1 MSAANGPAGPANA
14 PANAPAGPSNAPAN
28 GPATPQ
34 ITPEM
39 VGHHLRGLLNKLDS
53 RIKRLSYGK
62 ESVEKEISILKQG
75 ADPTHRIQTLRK
87 GRVINKGRLR
97 EQRKMKKI
105 LHQSMIVTHDIDI
118 LLIRYTDIFNRAREM
133 LESLHKS
140 FHNPHEVFNRNS
152 ENPLSTYMNNAKSLS
167 ALFGS
172 HAPMYD
178 KIYDGNDVLRSIIKM
193 DPNEFNSENSD
204 NSNNNA
210 KPKRTQTM
218 KYPVRF
224 RNSMVRRIPN
234 RDNQHLIM
242 MEGEPLKREGAS
254 AAASSSSSSSGGS
267 LRTRT
272 RRLRRHR
279 TRRA

>member
-1 MSAANGPAGPANA
+1 MSAMSANA
-14 PANAPAGPSNAPAN
+14 PANAPAGPANAPA
-28 GPATPQ
+28 TPT

-39 VGHHLRGLLNKLDS
+39 VDHHLRDLLNILHRRMTKL
-53 RIKRLSYGK
+53 IFGK
-62 ESVEKEISILKQG
+62 KSVKNEISILQQR

-105 LHQSMIVTHDIDI
+105 LHQSMIVKHDIDI

-210 KPKRTQTM
+210 KPQRTQTM

-234 RDNQHLIM
+234 RDNQHLII

-254 AAASSSSSSSGGS
+254 AASSSLGGKRT
-267 LRTRT
+267 LRKKRT
-272 RRLRRHR
+272 RRS
-279 TRRA
+279 RA

>member
-1 MSAANGPAGPANA
+1 MSAANG
-14 PANAPAGPSNAPAN
+14 PAN

-39 VGHHLRGLLNKLDS
+39 VGHHLRGLLNKLDN
-53 RIKRLSYGK
+53 RIKKLRYGK
-62 ESVEKEISILKQG
+62 ESVENEISILKKG

-105 LHQSMIVTHDIDI
+105 IHQSMIVTHDIDI
-118 LLIRYTDIFNRAREM
+118 LLKRYSILFKQAHNMFA
-133 LESLHKS
+133 SLHKS
-140 FHNPHEVFNRNS
+140 LHIPLEFFNRNS
-152 ENPLSTYMNNAKSLS
+152 EIPLSKYIIDANLLS
-167 ALFGS
+167 ESFGS
-172 HAPMYD
+172 YEPMYN

-193 DPNEFNSENSD
+193 DPNEFNSENSE

-224 RNSMVRRIPN
+224 RNSIVRRIPN

-254 AAASSSSSSSGGS
+254 AAASSSSGGS
-267 LRTRT
+267 LRKRTLRKKRT
-272 RRLRRHR
+272 RRS
-279 TRRA
+279 RA

>member
-1 MSAANGPAGPANA
+1 MSAMSANAPANGPANAPANGPANAPAGPANA
-14 PANAPAGPSNAPAN
+14 PA
-28 GPATPQ
+28 TPT

-39 VGHHLRGLLNKLDS
+39 VDHHLRDLLNILHRRMTKLIFG
-53 RIKRLSYGK
+53 R
-62 ESVEKEISILKQG
+62 ESVKKEISILQQG

-97 EQRKMKKI
+97 EQRKMKKM
-105 LHQSMIVTHDIDI
+105 LHQSMIVTHEIDM
-118 LLIRYTDIFNRAREM
+118 LLIRYTDIFNHARKM
-133 LESLHKS
+133 LESLRES

-167 ALFGS
+167 ASFERY
-172 HAPMYD
+172 APMYD
-178 KIYDGNDVLRSIIKM
+178 KIYDGNDVLRRIIKM

-254 AAASSSSSSSGGS
+254 AASSSSSSSGGS

-272 RRLRRHR
+272 RRIRRHR
-279 TRRA
+279 TR

>member
-1 MSAANGPAGPANA
+1 MSAMSANGPAH
-14 PANAPAGPSNAPAN
+14 

-53 RIKRLSYGK
+53 RIKKLRYGK
-62 ESVEKEISILKQG
+62 ESVENEISILKQG

-97 EQRKMKKI
+97 EQRKMKKM

-118 LLIRYTDIFNRAREM
+118 LLKRYSILFQQAHNMFA
-133 LESLHKS
+133 SLHKS
-140 FHNPHEVFNRNS
+140 IHIPLEFFNRNS
-152 ENPLSTYMNNAKSLS
+152 EIPLSKYIIDANLLS
-167 ALFGS
+167 ESFGS
-172 HAPMYD
+172 YEPMYH
-178 KIYDGNDVLRSIIKM
+178 KIYDGNDVLRKIITM

-210 KPKRTQTM
+210 KPQRTQTM

-254 AAASSSSSSSGGS
+254 AASSSSSSSGGS

-272 RRLRRHR
+272 RRIRRHR
-279 TRRA
+279 TR